1 MFFCL
6 FSNLNCKIK
15 SPPSPPPSRKVREKQ
30 KESTRERERER
41 ERGPAWRRGGGRKK
55 GQKVSRKKKKSVF
68 ASQLFSLSFDLK
80 QTPPPPPA
88 QLPSATFARSPTMAS
103 TSIFSC
109 GSFSLVVELRKVS
122 GQDARRFALMR
133 VFASL
138 PCFFHGGTCVAIKS
152 LIFPPSRTRKSL

>member
-1 MFFCL
+1 M

-41 ERGPAWRRGGGRKK
+41 EGASVAERRW
-55 GQKVSRKKKKSVF
+55 KKKRSKGVSEEEKKCF
-68 ASQLFSLSFDLK
+68 RFTAFFSLLRP
-80 QTPPPPPA
+80 QTNSPPPPA